1 MPNGNMTYYG
11 DQATVLPSNENALL
25 HFSNQFAQME
35 NQRQAQKLAQQKADQ
50 ERRLRVQTY
59 LGNRLNSKDFDT
71 NATYQGII
79 NSNLQGINDQANK
92 ELNQGIPEDQVMAHI
107 NDNLMQ
113 VKAHAQNVQE
123 GDKNITASLADL
135 AKKNPGLDMAAIASI
150 AKHDMSYKQNPDG
163 SWVLRSPQEID
174 PTQNYVADA
183 YHNHYENAY
192 TTDAQNSAA
201 QRLFDAQ
208 KLQDEGEEPTYD
220 ANHNL
225 VTPGYKGKLS
235 PLVTIKKDANGK
247 TVYKDGK
254 PVIDLAGSTNY
265 RMPDQDTDY
274 VDQNGNKVPVVSD
287 DTFRQYYTGA
297 LGSGIEKQVKD
308 QLDKVNA
315 AGFQISPD
323 SPYADM
329 LRKNILYQ
337 TLKGEADNRYK
348 FTTPE
353 NKSAQLKHQAFSEGL
368 ANARLGIAQANLG
381 ISKERLALTKD
392 KADAKDDPGVQPL
405 TDKYEQSAGQSLTI
419 PLTGQTIN
427 YVDVNKI
434 DKGDLHT
441 ITNNKSGMTGD
452 DPNNVKPFDI
462 NGKKVYI
469 YDNDNWYGTD
479 ADGNPK
485 LIDKDAAFE
494 RQLKGVSKSKMG
506 IKKTVVQKVVDRVKS
521 IGNKFKGTSQKMY

>member
-1 MPNGNMTYYG
+1 
-11 DQATVLPSNENALL
+11 
-25 HFSNQFAQME
+25 
-35 NQRQAQKLAQQKADQ
+35 
-50 ERRLRVQTY
+50 
-59 LGNRLNSKDFDT
+59 
-71 NATYQGII
+71 
-79 NSNLQGINDQANK
+79 
-92 ELNQGIPEDQVMAHI
+92 
-107 NDNLMQ
+107 
-113 VKAHAQNVQE
+113 
-123 GDKNITASLADL
+123 
-135 AKKNPGLDMAAIASI
+135 
-150 AKHDMSYKQNPDG
+150 
-163 SWVLRSPQEID
+163 
-174 PTQNYVADA
+174 
-183 YHNHYENAY
+183 
-192 TTDAQNSAA
+192 
-201 QRLFDAQ
+201 
-208 KLQDEGEEPTYD
+208 
-220 ANHNL
+220 
-225 VTPGYKGKLS
+225 
-235 PLVTIKKDANGK
+235 
-247 TVYKDGK
+247 
-254 PVIDLAGSTNY
+254 
-265 RMPDQDTDY
+265 
-274 VDQNGNKVPVVSD
+274 
-287 DTFRQYYTGA
+287 
-297 LGSGIEKQVKD
+297 
-308 QLDKVNA
+308 
-315 AGFQISPD
+315 
-323 SPYADM
+323 M

-392 KADAKDDPGVQPL
+392 KADAKDGDGVQPL

>member
-1 MPNGNMTYYG
+1 MPNGYLDYHG
-11 DQATVLPSNENALL
+11 DEATVLPSNENALL
-25 HFSNQFAQME
+25 HFSDQFAQME
-35 NQRQAQKLAQQKADQ
+35 RQRQAERLAQQKADQ

-79 NSNLQGINDQANK
+79 NSNLQAINDQANK
-92 ELNQGIPEDQVMAHI
+92 ELNSGVPEDQVMAHI
-107 NDNLMQ
+107 NDNLVQ
-113 VKAHAQNVQE
+113 AKAHAQNVQE
-123 GDKNITASLADL
+123 GDKNIAASLSDL

-150 AKHDMSYKQNPDG
+150 AKHDMSYKKDAEGNY
-163 SWVLRSPQEID
+163 VLKSPQEID
-174 PTQNYVADA
+174 PNQNYVADA

-192 TTDAQNSAA
+192 TTDAQNSATS
-201 QRLFDAQ
+201 RLFDAQ

-235 PLVTIKKDANGK
+235 PLVTIKRDNGK
-247 TVYKDGK
+247 VVYQNGK
-254 PVIDLAGSTNY
+254 PVIEVAGTSNY

-308 QLDKVNA
+308 QLNTLNA
-315 AGFQISPD
+315 AGYQISPD

-337 TLKGEADNRYK
+337 NLKGEADKRYK
-348 FTTPE
+348 FTTPQD
-353 NKSAQLKHQAFSEGL
+353 KSAQLKHQAFSEGL

-381 ISKERLALTKD
+381 LSKERVAIAKD
-392 KADAKDDPGVQPL
+392 KADAKDDGIEPL
-405 TDKYEQSAGQSLTI
+405 TDKYEQKGESVTI

-427 YVDVNKI
+427 YIDVNKI

-469 YDNDNWYGTD
+469 YDDNNWYGTD

-494 RQLKGVSKSKMG
+494 RQLKGISKSKMG

-521 IGNKFKGTSQKMY
+521 IGNKFKGTSNKMY